1 MFTQSTYALV
11 TCLISICS
19 AIRVDFNT
27 NKGPIVPPTPRTTVR
42 PLPPFREPA
51 PVWEDQSNDIPNPN
65 PYTYIL
71 PPPSR
76 PRTTGNNAGNAG
88 QRPLHYYGNLLLPSN
103 ENAFTQQGSTN
114 VGGGSLAAKYIPN
127 VGIRYTAVVA
137 PTYNSNN
144 NYNNQHHNYNNNNQA
159 NRNNGGGNYFDV
171 NNKLHGKY
179 YNAKTKKYKAYE
191 KVKYV
196 PQNYYPL
203 SVLAL
208 PIEKPYTNAFN
219 QEQLIRTQ
227 QLPQIAAP
235 NAFRP
240 AEKGAT
246 EAQLHSAAST
256 QQNTVS
262 AVAATPLAA
271 NTAVPQAKW
280 AHEKDQPLLK
290 AKSLLDSSKAQ
301 AQLSITSTTTTTKI
315 NTTGGQ
321 QANAISSAKSR

>member
-1 MFTQSTYALV
+1 MFTQPTYVLV

-27 NKGPIVPPTPRTTVR
+27 NKGPIVPPTPRTTIR

-76 PRTTGNNAGNAG
+76 PRTTDNIVGNAG

-127 VGIRYTAVVA
+127 IGIRYTAVVA
-137 PTYNSNN
+137 PAYNSNSNN
-144 NYNNQHHNYNNNNQA
+144 NNNYNNNQA

-196 PQNYYPL
+196 PQNYYL
-203 SVLAL
+203 RSELAL

-227 QLPQIAAP
+227 QLPQIVAP

-240 AEKGAT
+240 VEKVAT
-246 EAQLHSAAST
+246 EVESQLHSAAST
-256 QQNTVS
+256 PQNTVS
-262 AVAATPLAA
+262 AAATTPITA
-271 NTAVPQAKW
+271 NTAATQAKW

-290 AKSLLDSSKAQ
+290 GKSLLESNKAQ
-301 AQLSITSTTTTTKI
+301 AQLPITSTTTTT
-315 NTTGGQ
+315 NRTGGQ

>member
-11 TCLISICS
+11 TCLISICA

-42 PLPPFREPA
+42 PLPPYREPA

-76 PRTTGNNAGNAG
+76 PRTTGNNVGNNG

-103 ENAFTQQGSTN
+103 ENAFAQQGSTN
-114 VGGGSLAAKYIPN
+114 AGGGSLAAKYIPN

-137 PTYNSNN
+137 PSYNSNN
-144 NYNNQHHNYNNNNQA
+144 YNKNNNNQA
-159 NRNNGGGNYFDV
+159 NRNNGGSNYFDV

-203 SVLAL
+203 STLAL

-227 QLPQIAAP
+227 QLPQVVAP
-235 NAFRP
+235 KAFRP
-240 AEKGAT
+240 NEKPT
-246 EAQLHSAAST
+246 SEVETAASAWT
-256 QQNTVS
+256 NTVS
-262 AVAATPLAA
+262 AAAAPSVAT
-271 NTAVPQAKW
+271 QAKW
-280 AHEKDQPLLK
+280 AHAKDQPLLK
-290 AKSLLDSSKAQ
+290 SKTLPEKLAI
-301 AQLSITSTTTTTKI
+301 ASTATTTTTAK
-315 NTTGGQ
+315 TTGGQ
-321 QANAISSAKSR
+321 QVNAITSAKSR